1 MLVFSGISYHRRH
14 TLVYQLK
21 HTKDLFEAHTCFTGE
36 STRIMLV
43 FRDKLPQETHTG
55 LSVKTHE
62 TLVIGTYAFTD
73 TSTPVF
79 LLVKHSYQA

>member
-1 MLVFSGISYHRRH
+1 
-14 TLVYQLK
+14 
-21 HTKDLFEAHTCFTGE
+21 
-36 STRIMLV
+36 MLV

-62 TLVIGTYAFTD
+62 TLVIGTYAFTY